1 MTNNNTIEAI
11 LMAFLKAA
19 AVLGMTASMAIGS
32 SMAVAEGDLTRK
44 PTKLPQLVLGT
55 EDNRYHLSEKEYHL
69 ETGKSYK
76 LEIISSG
83 QTEYALQAPE
93 FFASIYLRKV
103 EAGDMEIKAVS
114 LTELEFEQEA
124 EAEIYFVPIKPG
136 TYEFYAEGLE
146 EKGMVGQFIVK

>member
-1 MTNNNTIEAI
+1 MTFSKTVAVIGMAASIGLGSTI
-11 LMAFLKAA
+11 
-19 AVLGMTASMAIGS
+19 
-32 SMAVAEGDLTRK
+32 AVAEGDLTRR
-44 PTKLPQLVLGT
+44 PTKLPELVLGT
-55 EDNRYHLSEKEYHL
+55 EDNRYHMSQKEYHL

-76 LEIISSG
+76 LEIVSSG
-83 QTEYALQAPE
+83 QTEYALVAPE

-136 TYEFYAEGLE
+136 KFEFYAEGLE
-146 EKGMVGQFIVK
+146 EKGMEGVFIVK

>member
-1 MTNNNTIEAI
+1 MRGLTR
-11 LMAFLKAA
+11 MAVFGLAA
-19 AVLGMTASMAIGS
+19 AIGMGS
-32 SMAVAEGDLTRK
+32 TIAVAEGDLTRR
-44 PTKLPQLVLGT
+44 PTKLPELVLGT
-55 EDNRYHLSEKEYHL
+55 EDNRYHMSQKEYHL

-76 LEIISSG
+76 LEIVSSG
-83 QTEYALQAPE
+83 QTEYALVAPD

-136 TYEFYAEGLE
+136 KFEFSVEGLE
-146 EKGMVGQFIVK
+146 QKGMEGVFIVK

>member
-1 MTNNNTIEAI
+1 MRV
-11 LMAFLKAA
+11 LKNL
-19 AVLGMTASMAIGS
+19 AVLGMAAAMGVS
-32 SMAVAEGDLTRK
+32 STIAVAEGDLTRR
-44 PTKLPQLVLGT
+44 PTKLPELVLGT
-55 EDNRYHLSEKEYHL
+55 EDNRYHMSQKEYHL

-93 FFASIYLRKV
+93 FFASIFLRKV

-136 TYEFYAEGLE
+136 KFEFYAEGLE
-146 EKGMVGQFIVK
+146 EKGMEGVFIVK

>member
-1 MTNNNTIEAI
+1 MTFSKTV
-11 LMAFLKAA
+11 
-19 AVLGMTASMAIGS
+19 AVLGMAVSMGLGS
-32 SMAVAEGDLTRK
+32 TVAVAEGDLTRK
-44 PTKLPQLVLGT
+44 PIKLPELVLGT
-55 EDNRYHLSEKEYHL
+55 EDNRYHMSQKEYQL
-69 ETGKSYK
+69 ETGKAYK
-76 LEIISSG
+76 LEIVSSG

-136 TYEFYAEGLE
+136 KFEFYAEGLE
-146 EKGMVGQFIVK
+146 EKGMEGVFIVK

>member
-1 MTNNNTIEAI
+1 MRV
-11 LMAFLKAA
+11 LKNL
-19 AVLGMTASMAIGS
+19 AVLGMAAAMGVS
-32 SMAVAEGDLTRK
+32 STIAVAEGDLTRR
-44 PTKLPQLVLGT
+44 PTKLPELVLGT
-55 EDNRYHLSEKEYHL
+55 EDNRYHMSQKEYHL

-76 LEIISSG
+76 LEIVSSG

-93 FFASIYLRKV
+93 FFASIFLRKV

-136 TYEFYAEGLE
+136 KFEFYAEGLE
-146 EKGMVGQFIVK
+146 EKGMEGVFIVK